1 MVAGMLIRTA
11 PQKSKEV
18 YWKLKNLEGVA
29 NIVRVFGRY
38 DLVLMIRA
46 LDIDAAGKLVAKI
59 REVEGITYTETLI
72 AAPRQSETEPDRNL
86 KQVSPDLICLSAG
99 AGSEKSRLEPQV
111 RIYGFAGHPVGYQAI
126 RWVVRH
132 SQCEPDHPSWRDHGF
147 DRSERCGENHP
158 VQSDF
163 GILSRR

>member
-18 YWKLKNLEGVA
+18 YGKLKNLEGVA

-46 LDIDAAGKLVAKI
+46 LDIDAAGKLVSAI

-72 AAPRQSETEPDRNL
+72 AAPPPE
-86 KQVSPDLICLSAG
+86 
-99 AGSEKSRLEPQV
+99 
-111 RIYGFAGHPVGYQAI
+111 
-126 RWVVRH
+126 
-132 SQCEPDHPSWRDHGF
+132 
-147 DRSERCGENHP
+147 
-158 VQSDF
+158 
-163 GILSRR
+163 